1 MDLNVEKP
9 VKRKST
15 STKEIRDNIVSERGQ
30 TKDGVGDAKP
40 SQQSSKEEVDSLAMK
55 WRKRLKNNKSYF
67 IQLLLRLIPHLLVV
81 MISILT
87 RKLLNFYSNQYFYLT
102 EADLKSYRFEPLPVG
117 KEESSCKVKSAF
129 SINDILSYYGSVI
142 HLAFALFMWTMNLLM
157 FSKARNPQIDMERIL
172 KMDPN
177 YFTPKY
183 LLKSYGNLSSNSLC
197 FLVDCLA
204 PCGVASPT
212 NLLPGAGIARC
223 FYTHKSVWCCS
234 QLDCPHGASKVNYAL
249 AHVTSP
255 TGSAAIENA
264 AIRLSSK
271 PHAKPEFPEIFLADI
286 LSSMIKVLVDAGSLI
301 CEFVLK
307 LVCLKVSSDIV
318 RREKK
323 FLNHVGIISTNIVLA
338 LPFLVRFIQCC
349 RLYEHN
355 NKKQLGNAGK
365 YVAAI
370 LAIVCSA
377 YKSYKDIKS
386 FKDGSIFY
394 IWIIFS
400 AISSVYS
407 CICDMFIDSEL
418 SNLTDIFNFDEPNTC
433 SYLFGRKWVCIWVMV
448 SNALLRFT
456 WIWPLFPKFPKND
469 VDTASC
475 IATAI
480 DGDENIASVIVI
492 ASSIAITFATTVDT
506 NTDAAFSIA
515 TTSNRG
521 RDIAS
526 VIAIAF
532 ATAIGSATHT
542 ASSIDTTID
551 IEDIASAIAID
562 GASNTAT
569 ARESNTDLT
578 RSRSRSP
585 GPIDTYWNYDCL
597 CWN

>member
-40 SQQSSKEEVDSLAMK
+40 YQQSSKEE
-55 WRKRLKNNKSYF
+55 
-67 IQLLLRLIPHLLVV
+67 VV

-117 KEESSCKVKSAF
+117 KEESSSKVKSAF
-129 SINDILSYYGSVI
+129 SINDILSYYGSAI
-142 HLAFALFMWTMNLLM
+142 HL
-157 FSKARNPQIDMERIL
+157 IDMERIL

-286 LSSMIKVLVDAGSLI
+286 LSSMIKVLVDVGSLI

-318 RREKK
+318 RREK
-323 FLNHVGIISTNIVLA
+323 
-338 LPFLVRFIQCC
+338 
-349 RLYEHN
+349 
-355 NKKQLGNAGK
+355 
-365 YVAAI
+365 
-370 LAIVCSA
+370 
-377 YKSYKDIKS
+377 
-386 FKDGSIFY
+386 
-394 IWIIFS
+394 
-400 AISSVYS
+400 
-407 CICDMFIDSEL
+407 
-418 SNLTDIFNFDEPNTC
+418 
-433 SYLFGRKWVCIWVMV
+433 VCIWVMV

>member
-1 MDLNVEKP
+1 MVVHGFYSDVTACGLSSHFFLFLFIFFFGLNVKQYFVEFCTILIGVFVDLVMDLNVEKP

-67 IQLLLRLIPHLLVV
+67 IQLLLRLIPHLLKQNDQLGKVV

-142 HLAFALFMWTMNLLM
+142 HL
-157 FSKARNPQIDMERIL
+157 IDMERIL

-183 LLKSYGNLSSNSLC
+183 LLKYVRLMIVVGLGDFVVYWGLYAGTKEDAWASLLPVILNIGFVM
-197 FLVDCLA
+197 FLVFKL
-204 PCGVASPT
+204 
-212 NLLPGAGIARC
+212 R
-223 FYTHKSVWCCS
+223 HKLYRMILVF
-234 QLDCPHGASKVNYAL
+234 A
-249 AHVTSP
+249 T
-255 TGSAAIENA
+255 E
-264 AIRLSSK
+264 
-271 PHAKPEFPEIFLADI
+271 KPEFPEIFLADI

-318 RREKK
+318 RREK
-323 FLNHVGIISTNIVLA
+323 
-338 LPFLVRFIQCC
+338 
-349 RLYEHN
+349 
-355 NKKQLGNAGK
+355 
-365 YVAAI
+365 
-370 LAIVCSA
+370 
-377 YKSYKDIKS
+377 
-386 FKDGSIFY
+386 
-394 IWIIFS
+394 
-400 AISSVYS
+400 
-407 CICDMFIDSEL
+407 
-418 SNLTDIFNFDEPNTC
+418 
-433 SYLFGRKWVCIWVMV
+433 VCIWVMV

>member
-1 MDLNVEKP
+1 MPNSIFFLFLFIFFFGLNEKQYFVEFCTILIGVFVDLVMDLNVEKP

-40 SQQSSKEEVDSLAMK
+40 YQQSSKEEVDSLAMK

-117 KEESSCKVKSAF
+117 KEESSSKVKSAF
-129 SINDILSYYGSVI
+129 SINDILSYYGSAI

-157 FSKARNPQIDMERIL
+157 VSKARNPQIDMERIL

-255 TGSAAIENA
+255 TGSAAIENV

-286 LSSMIKVLVDAGSLI
+286 LSSMIKVLVDVGSLI

-318 RREKK
+318 RREK
-323 FLNHVGIISTNIVLA
+323 VI
-338 LPFLVRFIQCC
+338 
-349 RLYEHN
+349 
-355 NKKQLGNAGK
+355 AGK